1 MYWTI
6 IIKILAPLFGQIL
19 STFLIPFA
27 QKEVKDVL
35 SKILPITEHWVE
47 ALSTTDL
54 PGAEKAKQVALNVQT
69 AVTSAKIDGVTKGII
84 DTAIQLAWLKLGL
97 NKTVPAPVDPA
108 A

>member
-19 STFLIPFA
+19 SAFLIPFA

-35 SKILPITEHWVE
+35 SKILPITEHWVKSLE
-47 ALSTTDL
+47 TTGL

-69 AVTSAKIDGVTKGII
+69 AVTQAKIDGVTKGII
-84 DTAIQLAWLKLGL
+84 ETAIQLAWLKLGL
-97 NKTVPAPVDPA
+97 NKVTPAPIEPKA
-108 A
+108 